1 MARWKELI
9 TARTP
14 LHALGKRNKAAFN
27 AALETI
33 DKTTNVFKTMKVGQ
47 KGEWKPSQT
56 GVKAISLNARRL
68 TRFYLEEEN
77 RKFVKLGDFTSDPI
91 ENTISRK
98 RILHPNPTAMQVRL
112 RAKKMT
118 ISQYMGHVSKF
129 SYDAD
134 DKTELLNL
142 LNPQAQAKSAAPVK
156 PTRFSSL
163 DEEEEVVM
171 CVVTS
176 QQIFGRPTM
185 PEIEKPVFYRVCG
198 YILKKTQRREPIF

>member
-1 MARWKELI
+1 
-9 TARTP
+9 
-14 LHALGKRNKAAFN
+14 
-27 AALETI
+27 
-33 DKTTNVFKTMKVGQ
+33 
-47 KGEWKPSQT
+47 
-56 GVKAISLNARRL
+56 
-68 TRFYLEEEN
+68 
-77 RKFVKLGDFTSDPI
+77 
-91 ENTISRK
+91 
-98 RILHPNPTAMQVRL
+98 MQVRL
-112 RAKKMT
+112 PAKKLT
-118 ISQYMGHVSKF
+118 ISQYMGHVSKS

-185 PEIEKPVFYRVCG
+185 PEIEKPFFYRVCG
-198 YILKKTQRREPIF
+198 YILKKLKDENPSFDACIPCTLVCTWTFVDPHKYGNFPRTTNFVQGALIEVSDDVFQLLLAVEERISPMDKLLYTLESDLLTLLQDKVCDIQVPETSPPAASMPRHSKDAGEEISSNAV